1 MPKFI
6 ELMTTEHNIEIRI
19 LSMFIMKSF
28 EICPS
33 CFLFACTCSC
43 SWFVDM

>member
-19 LSMFIMKSF
+19 LSMFIMETF
-28 EICPS
+28 EIRKKLY
-33 CFLFACTCSC
+33 F
-43 SWFVDM
+43 D